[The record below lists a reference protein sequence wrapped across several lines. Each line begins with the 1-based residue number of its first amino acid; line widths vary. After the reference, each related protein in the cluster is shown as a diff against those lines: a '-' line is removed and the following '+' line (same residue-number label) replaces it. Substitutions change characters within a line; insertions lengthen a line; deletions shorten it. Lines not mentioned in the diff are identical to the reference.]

1 MAGIGSD
8 RHDFE
13 RQLPDVA
20 SGIARSVHSGA
31 TLLVAIEDISK
42 SIDDPA
48 GSQLCQVADRVR
60 NGWLLDD
67 ALVEWQ
73 RSGRSVSLDLL
84 VAACRLGHAEGG
96 DLKAALDGV
105 SAALLDRLEVADE
118 ARALT
123 SQARTSAYVLG
134 VLPIVGAAGFSVLD
148 RRVAQMLLT
157 TQVGWVCLVVG
168 LGLNL
173 LGAWC
178 LSMIVRAA
186 LH

>member
-1 MAGIGSD
+1 MAAIGSD
-8 RHDFE
+8 RRHFE

-20 SGIARSVHSGA
+20 SGMARAVHSGA
-31 TLLVAIEDISK
+31 TLLVAIEDVAE
-42 SIDDPA
+42 SIDGPA
-48 GSQLCQVADRVR
+48 ESELRLIADRVR
-60 NGWLLDD
+60 HGWMLDD

-73 RSGRSVSLDLL
+73 RQGRSASLDLL
-84 VAACRLGHAEGG
+84 VAACRLGHSEGG

-118 ARALT
+118 TRALT

-134 VLPIVGAAGFSVLD
+134 VLPLFGAAGFSVLD

-157 TQVGWVCLVVG
+157 TQVGLICLVVG

-186 LH
+186 LR